1 MFRNRFYLVF
11 VLSIVVLKAFSQ
23 GRQFADHRNSYERT
37 AKIYKDLQSEKNN
50 CFKLLSYNVFNGFQG
65 QDSVMKGFEEWIR
78 KLDPDVIAFQEMNG
92 FTAEKLKDF
101 GERIG
106 YAYTVLQKEEG
117 HPLAFIS
124 KYPFQ
129 NVEVIQEGMWHG
141 ILYVK
146 VNDYHLFNTHLDPK
160 TYQARQEES
169 KILMQ
174 HVKLLKK
181 QEKVMIMGDFNNMS
195 PQDRSFYDYNE
206 EKMRL
211 LRNTERN
218 RPGITV
224 LNNGQIDYKAVRN
237 VLLGGF
243 YDSFH
248 LAKNIFDKTA
258 PTRVRK
264 HNNFTRIDY
273 IFVNRALRRSVKQAA
288 IVKDEF
294 TDFMSDHYPVYIE
307 LECSK

>member
-1 MFRNRFYLVF
+1 MFQGRFYLALL
-11 VLSIVVLKAFSQ
+11 LSVVVLKAFAQ
-23 GRQFADHRNSYERT
+23 GRQFVDHQSSYERT
-37 AKIYKDLQSEKNN
+37 EKIYKDLQNEESNH
-50 CFKLLSYNVFNGFQG
+50 FKLLSYNVFNGFQG

-146 VNDYHLFNTHLDPK
+146 VNNYHLFNTHLDPK
-160 TYQARQEES
+160 TYQARHKES

-174 HVKLLKK
+174 HVKSLKK

-195 PQDRSFYDYNE
+195 PQDRSFYDHNA
-206 EKMRL
+206 EKMEL
-211 LRNTERN
+211 LQKTETN

-224 LNNGQIDYKAVRN
+224 LNNGRIDYGSVRR
-237 VLLGGF
+237 VLTRGF
-243 YDSFH
+243 YDSFY
-248 LAKNIFDKTA
+248 LTRNVFDKTA
-258 PTRVRK
+258 PTKVRK
-264 HNNFTRIDY
+264 HNNFTRIDF
-273 IFVNRALRRSVKQAA
+273 IFVNRSLRRSVKQSA
-288 IVKDEF
+288 IIKDEF

-307 LECSK
+307 LKHNH